1 MISLA
6 HNTSHQNL
14 RSQRESASLKDF
26 GIESAS
32 GPNIIEKIA
41 SGGSCW
47 TTISSSGRSPKSDH
61 SGREL
66 CFHEGEIGRLKDC
79 LSSEVV
85 VAVC

>member
-6 HNTSHQNL
+6 HNTSHQHL
-14 RSQRESASLKDF
+14 WSERESAFLKDF

-32 GPNIIEKIA
+32 GLNIIEKIA
-41 SGGSCW
+41 LGW
-47 TTISSSGRSPKSDH
+47 TTISSSGRSPKSDP

-66 CFHEGEIGRLKDC
+66 RFHEGEIGRLKDC